1 MQQENKD
8 SRCRL
13 GSDNITA
20 DEVFTES
27 ELASMEFKY
36 TVKTKQTDRR
46 SRHAARI
53 FLTTLR
59 GRGKGALNAGGRT
72 LPAAGFEPT
81 AAGTHALRRLPLH
94 HPGVPLDKNKVRA
107 I

>member
-1 MQQENKD
+1 MINRLYNISFLKVMQQENKD

-36 TVKTKQTDRR
+36 TV
-46 SRHAARI
+46 
-53 FLTTLR
+53 
-59 GRGKGALNAGGRT
+59 
-72 LPAAGFEPT
+72 
-81 AAGTHALRRLPLH
+81 
-94 HPGVPLDKNKVRA
+94 
-107 I
+107 